1 MINHGVEIPFESK
14 LISVYY
20 FYKKEDELGRLIE
33 SCCD

>member
-20 FYKKEDELGRLIE
+20 FYKKEDEAW
-33 SCCD
+33 STY